1 MRTKDTVETKD
12 ASGSVFNRGFSSLLA
27 TSFLGAAND
36 NVVKTVIT
44 NMVATGI
51 WVGTI
56 SKSGA
61 GEQAI
66 PAVCLTIPFILLSGF
81 AGQLADRYS
90 KRSIMLWVKVAELPL
105 AIIAFIGFATYNV
118 MVALVALVMLGIQST
133 FFGPAKFGA
142 IPELVKENQLSPAN
156 GSINMFSNLGIMFG
170 IIVSAPLSQWYAR
183 ELDDGTFAQGL
194 GWAPGLVIL
203 LIAIAGL
210 ISVWF
215 MPKLKANE
223 PELQIRWNPFSTYI
237 ESIRDMGTGP
247 LFVAV
252 CAWSGFYLIG
262 SMELLIIPVYKD
274 TLDINYYQLTALLLV
289 LSVAVGVGSAVA
301 GFVSG
306 KTIRP
311 TMIPLG
317 GLGMTLGFAL
327 MGLLPPTFIGMCVL
341 LLFSG
346 FSAGFYIVPL
356 QALIQYLSPDD
367 ERGRFLGT
375 ANAMSF
381 VFVTIGAVLFF
392 LATNTFGME
401 EYRVNIICAALALV
415 GMLIGVWQM
424 KRVMS
429 GHSGIVKPGQDEQG
443 DEQSDEQ
450 DDDGAEPEA

>member
-1 MRTKDTVETKD
+1 MSTKEAEPKD
-12 ASGSVFNRGFSSLLA
+12 RDNESMFNRGFTSLLA

-51 WVGTI
+51 WVGMI

-90 KRSIMLWVKVAELPL
+90 KRSIMLWVKIAEIPL
-105 AIIAFIGFATYNV
+105 AIIAFVGFVTFNV
-118 MVALVALVMLGIQST
+118 WITLVALVLLGIQST
-133 FFGPAKFGA
+133 FFGPAKFGS
-142 IPELVKENQLSPAN
+142 IPELVQDNKLSPAN
-156 GSINMFSNLGIMFG
+156 GSINMLSNLGIMFG
-170 IIVSAPLSQWYAR
+170 IIVSAPLSQWYAT
-183 ELDDGTFAQGL
+183 ELESGEFERGF

-210 ISVWF
+210 MAIMY
-215 MPKLKANE
+215 MPKLKASE
-223 PELQIRWNPFSTYI
+223 PNLKIRWNPFITYY
-237 ESIRDMGTGP
+237 ESFRDMGTGP
-247 LFVAV
+247 LFVCV

-274 TLDINYYQLTALLLV
+274 TLDINYYQLTALLLM

-301 GFVSG
+301 GFASG

-311 TMIPLG
+311 TLIPVG
-317 GLGMTLGFAL
+317 GLGMTIGFAL
-327 MGLLPPTFIGMCVL
+327 MGILPPTFVGMSIL
-341 LLFSG
+341 LTFSG
-346 FSAGFYIVPL
+346 FTAGFYIVPL

-375 ANAMSF
+375 ANALSF
-381 VFVTIGAVLFF
+381 VFVTMGAAIFF
-392 LATNTFGME
+392 VATNSLGME
-401 EYRVNIICAALALV
+401 EYRVNLICAALAMI
-415 GMLIGVWQM
+415 GMLVGVWQM
-424 KRVMS
+424 KRVMA
-429 GHSGIVKPGQDEQG
+429 GHSGVVEP
-443 DEQSDEQ
+443 
-450 DDDGAEPEA
+450 GAEREG